1 MKTSFNLAVGKLAAF
16 QTGTLAAHM
25 SGYADLLE
33 RDGYAMEY
41 GYGKLRQLRDFSRWL
56 QRRHLGVT
64 DINEELVAAFRSR
77 RCIKRHGFGEGATL
91 TLLLK
96 YLRNLNAIPSSG
108 PVPASSPIDSVI
120 EEYRKHQVIERCLGE
135 PTVAGYCAAIRRFL
149 LEVSADGGCDFNKL
163 TAAQINQFVIKETT
177 RLGRKACQ
185 LSTSSIRSFLRFLLM
200 TGRLDRDLTSAVPT
214 VAGWPASELPHYL
227 EPGDVRKLLASCDRK
242 TDNGKR
248 NYAILLLLARLGLRA
263 GEVSRLELSD
273 IDWNASEIRIN
284 GKHGRVDRLPLPQDV
299 GKAVVEYLKCRHA
312 ESSSKRLFL
321 HTHAPYMGLE
331 ATPPNS
337 VSSIVRRGLKRA
349 HLNPPHKGAH
359 ILRHSLATRMLG
371 RGVSIFQI
379 GQVLRHATIQTTEIY
394 AKVDLTSL
402 RKLAQPWPGG
412 AS

>member
-1 MKTSFNLAVGKLAAF
+1 MKTSFNVAAEKLAAF
-16 QTGTLAAHM
+16 KTGALADYVN
-25 SGYADLLE
+25 GYAELLASQ
-33 RDGYAMEY
+33 GYSIDYAY
-41 GYGKLRQLRDFSRWL
+41 AKLRQLRDFSQWL
-56 QRRHLGVT
+56 ERRHMRVAA
-64 DINEELVAAFRSR
+64 INEELVAAFCSR
-77 RCIKRHGFGEGATL
+77 RKNNRYKCGERATL
-91 TLLLK
+91 KLLVK

-108 PVPASSPIDSVI
+108 LAPTSPIDCVI
-120 EEYRKHQVIERCLGE
+120 EEYRRHQVIERCLGE

-149 LEVSADGGCDFNKL
+149 LEVSADGGRDFNKL
-163 TAAQINQFVIKETT
+163 TAAEINQFVIKETT

-185 LSTSSIRSFLRFLLM
+185 LSTTSIRSFLRFLLM
-200 TGRLDRDLTSAVPT
+200 TGKLDRDLTSAVPT
-214 VAGWPASELPHYL
+214 VAGWRTSELPHYL
-227 EPGDVRKLLASCDRK
+227 EPGDVRKLLATCDRK

-321 HTHAPYMGLE
+321 HANAPYMGLE

-402 RKLAQPWPGG
+402 RKIAQPWPGG

>member
-1 MKTSFNLAVGKLAAF
+1 MKNSFNVAAEKLAAF
-16 QTGTLAAHM
+16 QTGALAEHVN
-25 SGYADLLE
+25 GYAELLASQ
-33 RDGYAMEY
+33 GYSIDHAY
-41 GYGKLRQLRDFSRWL
+41 AKLRQLRDFSQWL
-56 QRRHLGVT
+56 ERRHMRVT
-64 DINEELVAAFRSR
+64 AINEELVAAFRSR
-77 RCIKRHGFGEGATL
+77 RSNKRYECGEGATL
-91 TLLLK
+91 KLLMK
-96 YLRNLNAIPSSG
+96 YLRNLNVISPSGS
-108 PVPASSPIDSVI
+108 VTLALPIDGVI
-120 EEYRKHQVIERCLGE
+120 EEYRKHQVLERCLGV

-163 TAAQINQFVIKETT
+163 SAAQINQFVIKETT

-200 TGRLDRDLTSAVPT
+200 TGRLDRDLTSAVPI

-227 EPGDVRKLLASCDRK
+227 EPGDVRKLLASCERK

-248 NYAILLLLARLGLRA
+248 DYAILLLLARLGLRA

-321 HTHAPYMGLE
+321 HAHAPYMGLE

>member
-1 MKTSFNLAVGKLAAF
+1 MKTTFNLAAVKLAAY
-16 QTGTLAAHM
+16 QTGPLAGHIL
-25 SGYADLLE
+25 GYAELLE
-33 RDGYAMEY
+33 RY
-41 GYGKLRQLRDFSRWL
+41 GYTVEHGHTKLRQVREFSRWL
-56 QRRHLGVT
+56 QRKHLGVT
-64 DINEELVAAFRSR
+64 AINEELVAAFRSG
-77 RCIKRHGFGEGATL
+77 RCARRHGWGESATL
-91 TLLLK
+91 TLLLRH
-96 YLRNLNAIPSSG
+96 LRNLSV
-108 PVPASSPIDSVI
+108 VPRSHPARPESALERIV
-120 EEYRKHQVIERCLGE
+120 EEYREHQVNERCLGE

-149 LEVSADGGCDFNKL
+149 LEVSADGGCDFKKL
-163 TAAQINQFVIKETT
+163 TAAQINQFVLKETT

-273 IDWNASEIRIN
+273 IDWHASEIRIN

-299 GKAVVEYLKCRHA
+299 GKAVVEYLKIRHA
-312 ESSSKRLFL
+312 ESFSKRLFL
-321 HTHAPYMGLE
+321 HAHAPYMGLE
-331 ATPPNS
+331 ATPPNC
-337 VSSIVRRGLKRA
+337 VSSIVRRGLERA